1 MSFQKGIELI
11 LEAHT
16 VRDGVAIGYRNDM
29 FDTLDTN
36 GDGLREFFRNIDTA
50 HIRCSETCAKELLQK
65 CNFNSGRIFQYRE
78 FPSSRA
84 YSTIHG
90 GIWIGDSDRATIVIR
105 KSLNLP
111 YDDLI
116 TNFKIRKGSWNTN
129 DTPSS

>member
-16 VRDGVAIGYRNDM
+16 VLDGMMIGWHNDI
-29 FDTLDTN
+29 FDALDTDIN
-36 GDGLREFFRNIDTA
+36 GLNEFLRNIDTA
-50 HIRCSETCAKELLQK
+50 HIRCSEKCAKELLQK
-65 CNFNSGRIFQYRE
+65 CNLNSGRIFLYRE

-90 GIWIGDSDRATIVIR
+90 GICIGDSNQATIVIR

-116 TNFKIRKGSWNTN
+116 TNFKIREGSWNTN

>member
-16 VRDGVAIGYRNDM
+16 VRDGAMIEWRNDM
-29 FDTLDTN
+29 FDTLDTSV
-36 GDGLREFFRNIDTA
+36 DGLREFLRNIDTA
-50 HIRCSETCAKELLQK
+50 HIRCSEKGAKELLQK
-65 CNFNSGRIFQYRE
+65 CNFNSGRIFLYRE

-90 GIWIGDSDRATIVIR
+90 GIWIGDSDQASIIIR

-116 TNFKIRKGSWNTN
+116 TNFKMRNLS
-129 DTPSS
+129 

>member
-16 VRDGVAIGYRNDM
+16 VRDGAMIGWRNDM

-36 GDGLREFFRNIDTA
+36 VDGLREFLRNIDTA
-50 HIRCSETCAKELLQK
+50 HIRCSEKCAKELLQK
-65 CNFNSGRIFQYRE
+65 CNFNSGRIFLYRE

-90 GIWIGDSDRATIVIR
+90 GIWIGDSDQVSIVIR

-116 TNFKIRKGSWNTN
+116 TNFKMRNLS
-129 DTPSS
+129 

>member
-16 VRDGVAIGYRNDM
+16 VLDGMMIGWHNDI
-29 FDTLDTN
+29 FDALDTDIN
-36 GDGLREFFRNIDTA
+36 GLNEFLRNIDTA
-50 HIRCSETCAKELLQK
+50 HIRCSEKCAKELLQK
-65 CNFNSGRIFQYRE
+65 CNLNSGRIFLYRE
-78 FPSSRA
+78 FPPSRA

-90 GIWIGDSDRATIVIR
+90 GIWIGDSDQVTIVIR

-116 TNFKIRKGSWNTN
+116 TNFKIREGSWNTN

>member
-16 VRDGVAIGYRNDM
+16 VRDGAMIEWRDDM
-29 FDTLDTN
+29 FDTLDTSV
-36 GDGLREFFRNIDTA
+36 DGLREFLRNIDTA
-50 HIRCSETCAKELLQK
+50 HIRCSEKCAKELLQK
-65 CNFNSGRIFQYRE
+65 CNFNSGRIFLYRE

-90 GIWIGDSDRATIVIR
+90 GIWIEASDQVSIVIR

-116 TNFKIRKGSWNTN
+116 TNFKMRNLS
-129 DTPSS
+129 

>member
-16 VRDGVAIGYRNDM
+16 VRDGMMIGWRNDM

-36 GDGLREFFRNIDTA
+36 IDGLREFLRNIDTA
-50 HIRCSETCAKELLQK
+50 HIRCSEECAKELLQK
-65 CNFNSGRIFQYRE
+65 CNFNSGRIFLYRE
-78 FPSSRA
+78 FPPSRV
-84 YSTIHG
+84 YSTVHG
-90 GIWIGDSDRATIVIR
+90 GIWIGDSDQESIIIR
-105 KSLNLP
+105 KSLKLP

-116 TNFKIRKGSWNTN
+116 TNFKIREGSWNTN

>member
-16 VRDGVAIGYRNDM
+16 VRDGMMIGWHNDI
-29 FDTLDTN
+29 FDALDTDIN
-36 GDGLREFFRNIDTA
+36 GLNEFLRNIDTA
-50 HIRCSETCAKELLQK
+50 HIRCSEKCAKELLQK
-65 CNFNSGRIFQYRE
+65 CNLNSGRIFLYRE
-78 FPSSRA
+78 FPPSRA
-84 YSTIHG
+84 YSTIRG
-90 GIWIGDSDRATIVIR
+90 GIWIGDSDQVTIVIR

-116 TNFKIRKGSWNTN
+116 TNFKIREGSWNTN

>member
-16 VRDGVAIGYRNDM
+16 VLDGMTIGWCNDM
-29 FDTLDTN
+29 FDALDTDIN
-36 GDGLREFFRNIDTA
+36 GLNEFLRNIDTA
-50 HIRCSETCAKELLQK
+50 HIRCSEKCAKELLQK
-65 CNFNSGRIFQYRE
+65 CNLNSGRIFLYRE

-90 GIWIGDSDRATIVIR
+90 GIWIGDSDQASIIIR

-116 TNFKIRKGSWNTN
+116 TNFKIREGSWKTN